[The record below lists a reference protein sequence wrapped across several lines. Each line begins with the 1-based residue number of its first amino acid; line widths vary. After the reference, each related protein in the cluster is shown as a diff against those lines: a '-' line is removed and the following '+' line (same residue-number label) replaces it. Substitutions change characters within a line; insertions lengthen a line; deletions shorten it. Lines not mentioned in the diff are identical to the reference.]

1 MKTII
6 VYLISVT
13 ETTDAIGQTV
23 ESEIRSKHYGYL
35 NSVTSDEWFAANKQ
49 SINSKYRVSVHD
61 YEYNGE
67 TAAEIDGTKYGI
79 YRTFLNHQNGMIEL
93 YLEEKV
99 GVTDNGSE
107 EEEN

>member
-1 MKTII
+1 METII
-6 VYLISVT
+6 IYLIST
-13 ETTDAIGQTV
+13 IETTDDIGQPI
-23 ESEIRSKHYGYL
+23 ESEVPTKHYGYK

-49 SINSKYRVSVHD
+49 SINSKYRVSIHE
-61 YEYNGE
+61 YEYKGE
-67 TAAEIDGTKYGI
+67 TVAKIDGVKYGI

-99 GVTDNGSE
+99 GVTDNGE

>member
-1 MKTII
+1 METII
-6 VYLISVT
+6 IYLIST
-13 ETTDAIGQTV
+13 IETTDDIGQPI
-23 ESEIRSKHYGYL
+23 ESEVPTKHYGYK

-49 SINSKYRVSVHD
+49 SINSKYRVSIHE
-61 YEYNGE
+61 YEYKGE
-67 TAAEIDGTKYGI
+67 TVAEIDGVKYGI

-99 GVTDNGSE
+99 GVTDNGE